1 MKKNNTYNY
10 ANYKCQPFV
19 SNFLTTEEMAKVA
32 DNLFNGFMKSL
43 MKITSSF
50 KNEKLKI
57 TAYVNA
63 SDPED
68 DSTDIMCYTIE
79 STSNNLVSVY
89 VDKEKI
95 SCEIDRVEIK
105 LEKDE
110 IGVLVENVMKFVSAN
125 FNS

>member
-1 MKKNNTYNY
+1 MEKNNTYND
-10 ANYKCQPFV
+10 ANYKYQPFV

-63 SDPED
+63 SDPE

>member
-1 MKKNNTYNY
+1 MEKNNTYNY
-10 ANYKCQPFV
+10 ANQPFA

-68 DSTDIMCYTIE
+68 STDIMCYTIE

-95 SCEIDRVEIK
+95 SCEIDRVEIE